1 MNSTTLT
8 TVASA
13 PAGALVPASRDSVAR
28 TSVARRA
35 ARTLVG

>member
-1 MNSTTLT
+1 MNSTLT

-13 PAGALVPASRDSVAR
+13 PAGALVPASRSSVA
-28 TSVARRA
+28 ARRA

>member
-1 MNSTTLT
+1 MNSTLT

-13 PAGALVPASRDSVAR
+13 PAGALVPASRTFVA
-28 TSVARRA
+28 ARRA

>member
-13 PAGALVPASRDSVAR
+13 PAGALVPASP
-28 TSVARRA
+28 TSVAARGA